1 MALLPDSCAALKIV
15 AGIHTQQG
23 HYDEAIKL
31 LSQALEKHPY
41 EAELPIALSRAYLM
55 AGSIDQAIR
64 PLRLILRRDKNNIEA
79 LKLLA
84 EIFWLRNDQSK
95 LQAVRRLQAAAQ
107 KRDARETIN
116 MPGEFDA
123 SYTETDSM
131 ISVSPASDDQ
141 PSAEKKI
148 AMLRS
153 MLAKDPDNIQ
163 ARLKL
168 KEIYTQ
174 SGRLDLAATECLQL
188 ARINQMC

>member
-1 MALLPDSCAALKIV
+1 
-15 AGIHTQQG
+15 
-23 HYDEAIKL
+23 
-31 LSQALEKHPY
+31 
-41 EAELPIALSRAYLM
+41 M

>member
-1 MALLPDSCAALKIV
+1 
-15 AGIHTQQG
+15 
-23 HYDEAIKL
+23 
-31 LSQALEKHPY
+31 
-41 EAELPIALSRAYLM
+41 
-55 AGSIDQAIR
+55 
-64 PLRLILRRDKNNIEA
+64 
-79 LKLLA
+79 
-84 EIFWLRNDQSK
+84 
-95 LQAVRRLQAAAQ
+95 
-107 KRDARETIN
+107 